1 MIWFCGAGSIWI
13 HWSNGATEDSLCYK
27 YLPPPCLDV
36 TKPAPMHAPQIL
48 VVDDDLEIRKLLA
61 RYLKEQGFYL
71 CSTIL
76 KGLLTLN
83 LNLCEII

>member
-1 MIWFCGAGSIWI
+1 
-13 HWSNGATEDSLCYK
+13 
-27 YLPPPCLDV
+27 
-36 TKPAPMHAPQIL
+36 MHAPQIL

-76 KGLLTLN
+76 KSLLTLN

>member
-1 MIWFCGAGSIWI
+1 MALLRTAFVTNISRHLASM
-13 HWSNGATEDSLCYK
+13 
-27 YLPPPCLDV
+27 